1 MRDIFIERNKN
12 ILRIA
17 VKEEEKLMECY
28 IEDDIG
34 EAMPGEIYKGI
45 VKNVVP
51 AIKCAFIDIGGS
63 KNAYLYVDKKI
74 KKGQEVMVEVIKE
87 EIGDKGPKVSE
98 AVTIPGRLVV
108 LHTYDNE
115 VNFSKKISDKSFKE
129 KVIKHIEK
137 PQEVG
142 ITVRT
147 KAEEAS
153 IEDIQKEVEELY
165 KKFIHIKRTFEYTLN
180 PKRISSENSIFYRIL
195 RDVTNTNTGKIY
207 VDTKD
212 DYDFIKNYLE
222 DIMSVE
228 IILHQENRTLFD
240 YYGIEKEILALR
252 GHRINLP
259 CGGYIIIE
267 KTEAMYTIDV
277 NTGRNVHGRN
287 MEKTIYE
294 TDLEAAKEAARQI
307 RLRNL
312 SGIIVIDFIDLK
324 DKALQA
330 NILNKLKECF
340 DTDSNKT
347 VIYPFTELGL
357 VQIARR
363 RRGKNISDFIEE
375 ECPKCHGFGVR
386 LKLDYISLL
395 ISNEIIKL
403 QNENSIDNILIEINH
418 RYKEE
423 IQNDIFSFIMKING
437 LNKNIYIKYISGS
450 GYFKVEPLLFQN
462 QLDAL
467 KEYKVNL

>member
-1 MRDIFIERNKN
+1 MRDIFIERNEN

-17 VKEEEKLMECY
+17 IKAQEKLVECY
-28 IEDDIG
+28 IEDDSG
-34 EAMPGEIYKGI
+34 EAVPGEIYKGI

-63 KNAYLYVDKKI
+63 KNAYLYMDKKI
-74 KKGQEVMVEVIKE
+74 KKGQEIMVEVVKE

-98 AVTIPGRLVV
+98 AVTVPGRLVV
-108 LHTYDNE
+108 LHTYDKE
-115 VNFSKKISDKSFKE
+115 VNFSKKINNESFKE
-129 KVIKHIEK
+129 KLLKEIEK
-137 PQEVG
+137 PEELG

-153 IEDIQKEVEELY
+153 MEDIQKEVELLY
-165 KKFIHIKRTFEYTLN
+165 KKYKDIKKTFEYTLH

-195 RDVTNTNTGKIY
+195 RDVTEANTHKIY
-207 VDTKD
+207 VDTEEN
-212 DYDFIKNYLE
+212 YDFIKNYLGN
-222 DIMSVE
+222 IIPVE
-228 IILHQENRTLFD
+228 IILHKENRTLFD

-252 GHRINLP
+252 GHRVNLP

-277 NTGRNVHGRN
+277 NTGRNVHGKN

-294 TDLEAAKEAARQI
+294 TNLEASEEAARQI

-312 SGIIVIDFIDLK
+312 SGIIVIDFIDMK
-324 DKALQA
+324 HKALKEDV
-330 NILNKLKECF
+330 LNTLKEGF
-340 DTDSNKT
+340 ATDYNKT

-363 RRGKNISDFIEE
+363 RRGKNISEFIEE
-375 ECPKCHGFGVR
+375 QCPKCHGFGVR

-403 QNENSIDNILIEINH
+403 ENENQIDNILIEINYK
-418 RYKEE
+418 YKEE
-423 IQNDIFSFIMKING
+423 IQNDILSFMMKIHGFNR
-437 LNKNIYIKYISGS
+437 NIYIKYVEGNDC
-450 GYFKVEPLLFQN
+450 FKVEPLLFQN
-462 QLDAL
+462 QLEAL
-467 KEYKVNL
+467 NEYKVNL